1 MKKLFALADRDGD
14 GKLSK
19 EEWFR
24 VLQRSGVPVT
34 RSVSTRNSKFLL
46 STLHSNTYTYVQ
58 IDHMIIDHV
67 KSGIK
72 LIISSPL
79 WIGTLT
85 GG

>member
-34 RSVSTRNSKFLL
+34 RSISTRHSKCYIF
-46 STLHSNTYTYVQ
+46 YTT
-58 IDHMIIDHV
+58 IHTD
-67 KSGIK
+67 
-72 LIISSPL
+72 
-79 WIGTLT
+79 
-85 GG
+85 

>member
-34 RSVSTRNSKFLL
+34 RSVSTRNSKFH
-46 STLHSNTYTYVQ
+46 TYFLHYTA
-58 IDHMIIDHV
+58 
-67 KSGIK
+67 
-72 LIISSPL
+72 IS
-79 WIGTLT
+79 IRTD
-85 GG
+85 

>member
-34 RSVSTRNSKFLL
+34 RSVCRHSKFYN
-46 STLHSNTYTYVQ
+46 NTCR
-58 IDHMIIDHV
+58 
-67 KSGIK
+67 
-72 LIISSPL
+72 LIIQNQ
-79 WIGTLT
+79 G
-85 GG
+85 

>member
-34 RSVSTRNSKFLL
+34 RSVSRYSKFH
-46 STLHSNTYTYVQ
+46 TYFLHSNMYR
-58 IDHMIIDHV
+58 
-67 KSGIK
+67 
-72 LIISSPL
+72 LII
-79 WIGTLT
+79 
-85 GG
+85 

>member
-34 RSVSTRNSKFLL
+34 RSVSTRYSKFH
-46 STLHSNTYTYVQ
+46 TIFLHSNMYR
-58 IDHMIIDHV
+58 
-67 KSGIK
+67 
-72 LIISSPL
+72 LIL
-79 WIGTLT
+79 QNQG
-85 GG
+85 

>member
-34 RSVSTRNSKFLL
+34 RYLLDILNASFSTQKYIQ
-46 STLHSNTYTYVQ
+46 TDHS
-58 IDHMIIDHV
+58 

-72 LIISSPL
+72 LTISSPL
-79 WIGTLT
+79 WTGTLT
-85 GG
+85 GV

>member
-34 RSVSTRNSKFLL
+34 RSVCRHSKFYIFYI
-46 STLHSNTYTYVQ
+46 TIRYVHT
-58 IDHMIIDHV
+58 D
-67 KSGIK
+67 
-72 LIISSPL
+72 
-79 WIGTLT
+79 
-85 GG
+85 